1 MPKVSA
7 SAKRALFDER
17 KRQILEAAT
26 RVFAAKGFE
35 GATISDIAREAGV
48 SEGSIYNYFKN
59 KNDLLVSLP
68 RQMIEPTIEN
78 VNARISMP
86 GGIGSLPPE
95 QMLTMVAQNIIRTI
109 QQNAHIFRALVSALP
124 SMKQPQ
130 REKYLNQVVRY
141 ATGTLEAYFA
151 AQIKQGVFCPHQD
164 PRILARAF
172 VGMFFPYIVFRE
184 MLQVETDADWT
195 YDQIIAQVVPLFLRG
210 VMTPP
215 QSASSKSNRAQRIA
229 IHPARHIR

>member
-1 MPKVSA
+1 MPKISA
-7 SAKRALFDER
+7 SAKRALIDER
-17 KRQILEAAT
+17 KKQILEAAT

-78 VNARISMP
+78 VNARMSMP
-86 GGIGSLPPE
+86 GVSEPLAPE
-95 QMLTMVAQNIIRTI
+95 QMLTMVAENIVKTI

-130 REKYLNQVVRY
+130 REKYLNQVVMY

-151 AQIKQGVFCPHQD
+151 EQIKQGIFCPHQN
-164 PRILARAF
+164 PHILARAF

-195 YDQIIAQVVPLFLRG
+195 YDQIIAEVVPLFLRG
-210 VMTPP
+210 VMTP
-215 QSASSKSNRAQRIA
+215 QSGSSKSKRAQRIA
-229 IHPARHIR
+229 IQ